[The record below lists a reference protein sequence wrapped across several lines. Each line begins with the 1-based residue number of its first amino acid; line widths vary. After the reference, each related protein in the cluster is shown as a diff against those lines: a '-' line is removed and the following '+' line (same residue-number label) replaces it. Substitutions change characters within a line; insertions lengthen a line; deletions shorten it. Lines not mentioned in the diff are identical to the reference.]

1 MDAALMIK
9 TATAL
14 LAFTAL
20 GGLIMAV
27 LRFAGAER
35 PPSWLAMGHGLL
47 AGSGLT
53 LLLYTGFAAG
63 LPRLAWIGTGVLV
76 LAALGGVYLNLAFHD
91 RKLALPKA
99 IVVVHAAIA
108 IVGFALIFMS

>member
-1 MDAALMIK
+1 MDATLMIK
-9 TATAL
+9 TAIAL

-53 LLLYTGFAAG
+53 LLLYTGFTAG
-63 LPRLAWIGTGVLV
+63 LPRMAWIGTAILV
-76 LAALGGVYLNLAFHD
+76 LAALGGLYLNLAFHD
-91 RKLALPKA
+91 RKLALPKS

-108 IVGFALIFMS
+108 IVGFALLFIS